1 MSTAE
6 DILNTILAAWHHP
19 GRMAPEDRSY
29 KAAIAVL
36 EDGEALAA
44 LGFGDADQDDL
55 EWAHAKAKS
64 LATTCACCN

>member
-6 DILNTILAAWHHP
+6 DILNTILAA
-19 GRMAPEDRSY
+19 MAPEDRSY
-29 KAAIAVL
+29 KAAMAVL

-44 LGFGDADQDDL
+44 FGFGDADQDDI

-64 LATTCACCN
+64 LHPTCACCN